1 MTMHSNK
8 KLKKNT
14 TATWVLLVAMF
25 HSIFLQP
32 LFAMGNQPYFPYRNH
47 VALIHQLA
55 WDFKSATLEQQE
67 VNPDT
72 VNATASPN
80 ASTAVVS
87 TIKEL
92 TGKEP
97 GSISSYG
104 SDLDMGVIGY
114 DTQNRID
121 DPSDNLFRID
131 LGKSWNSNLDYEL
144 VYDLYGLE
152 SSASVSRSI
161 NARVAS
167 GGILIKKN
175 NSWSTQRESL
185 NSGWLHSGI
194 NTVLFTVPSTAL
206 LQYRVKNVRIEAKKR
221 VKNAH
226 IIVENEGSSLST
238 DNQIYIK
245 GFVSNQSKDWTFQA
259 EGQELAV
266 RAGEFEGLVTLKTM
280 LQEHIVLEAF
290 ENGIL
295 KERKTVAIRELI
307 SADQKTNLGKTAA
320 ANSVMTSSTETAFL
334 SVDEASVSLP
344 ALAMKTATQIII
356 QPLRDIDVAPSGV
369 ALINVTRNHKGFRML
384 PDGTQFEKPVR
395 VEIPYDKTAIPSGY
409 TDRDVQVFFFDTTLK
424 NWQKVTVDSLDIA
437 QQRIAVQTT
446 HFTDYIAGIIQ
457 APESPET
464 TSFSPTS
471 ISSMQPPNAATNIVQ
486 IEAPSANDQGDA
498 SLSYPLTIPAARNG
512 MQPDLNI
519 RYNSGGGSGWM
530 GLGWDITVPSIEID
544 TRWGV
549 PTFDSNKET
558 ESYMLNGEELLLE
571 TSPGNYYMPH
581 KNPHIGRVT
590 NAVFR
595 PRVEGAFQQITRL
608 GDRPSNYSW
617 IIKSKDGKMYTYGS
631 DSTNR
636 LASDSGQIVRW
647 MLERAED
654 YDKNV
659 IKYRYALKVFT
670 DGVLAG
676 GKQLYLTE
684 IDYGHLR
691 ADYWIGFTRKT
702 TVDTPATE
710 RKDKTFSTRFGFKE
724 VTGDLLSRI
733 RVVGKTPTFAEV
745 IYDFKYKVGGFN
757 KTLLQSI
764 TTTNNSNNNGS
775 GDAIPLVHEH
785 QFDYYNDIGSGGLF
799 EGSAVSINSHR
810 DYNGF
815 YENFGVK
822 LSALGGTEG
831 NNKTFGGGASI
842 GVVLPVIPTS
852 YIPWS
857 NSAALGGNLSGS
869 WSRSETMVSLLDI
882 DGDGLPDKVVKM
894 GGKMYY
900 RKNLGGSFAPELGL
914 IKGISNISFSKT
926 DGSDLGFSINPF
938 IGNYAKTTSK
948 SNSSVYTYIED
959 VNADGLPDVVDN
971 TRVYF
976 NHLDPNTKL
985 PVFTLDS
992 SQTPNIVLKE
1002 GDVAPVLNA
1011 MPVLDIADGL
1021 MDIVKVWR
1029 APRDGVINIRGQIT
1043 KVHVAI
1049 DNGIRYSVEKGAGDF
1064 SGETAYLRQ
1073 PQLMVQ
1079 GSEPTNF
1086 NNIAVNRG
1094 DLIFFRVS
1102 SSQIP
1107 EEEVQVSWSP
1117 AITYVAN
1124 DKISANKYPLYSSTY
1139 NDAFIVGASQEFTVM
1154 KNGSYKLEW
1163 DSFAINNV
1171 GGTNATLSD
1180 DVTFRVTYYKRDQN
1194 SGALLPLRN
1203 NNVEIYKVTAKN
1215 NVNTSISS
1223 PNLTLNVTGVNES
1236 SPFSFQYIKVEVL
1249 ADSEVNWKYIDTRFK
1264 PRLISDGKIN
1274 HLIPYYTNYGYVHS
1288 NYEHLTYTN
1297 DVHRVY
1303 LKHYFVIPNCSDN
1316 VCLKRY
1322 VYLTVKENDHLLFV
1336 EGKPM
1341 KFRYTMNG
1349 NGTTEERRRYNVVTG
1364 NYDEVS
1370 GDYTSFLVNTALWKK
1385 LHVEYFASDSGI
1397 GDLFEKSQRNLQL
1410 VTLSAGTGDTGTG
1423 FGALKYKAN
1432 VYSQDQASGF
1442 GPMYRHWGQFAYKG
1456 PEPNQNF
1463 EKIDLNAVNVK
1474 RTLQQNNPQTN
1485 TNVEDIL
1492 TDTTP
1497 NYNQVESNIDF
1508 IEEMGGNISS
1518 EFSILM
1524 PNKEHK
1530 AWQTHD
1536 KLYVSETRISPNKR
1550 FLDDDIPVPRVPT
1563 SPVLDYGAYGIIKQT
1578 HSRTKS
1584 VNKSIGFLMFTVGQ
1598 ASNNAESKVL
1608 NDFRDI
1614 NGDGYP
1620 DIIGAKIQ
1628 MTSPKGG
1635 LSSTNIL
1642 NANILPNSIQSGTG
1656 VLAGGGSPSVSTS
1669 FNAFGGVQSSS
1680 LTIGAAASGSTNSS
1694 VFTTK
1699 NDVDKILV
1707 DVNGDGLTDVILNDG
1722 SLLLNIGNQFV
1733 RQVGWSIP
1741 STNKST
1747 TETKQAG
1754 LGGGGGASAEAT
1766 GGKSMSNLD
1775 LSLGLSISSST
1786 SKELDTY
1793 IDING
1798 DGLPDRIVNGTTAYL
1813 NTGTSFGQAFT
1824 LPESL
1829 TQTSSVG
1836 GLNAS
1841 VTVCISFPFLFGIGP
1856 KFCISV
1862 MGGIGKTMTQESVRY
1877 MDFDGDGY
1885 PDLLTSTDDH
1895 QLKVRYS
1902 RIKRTNLLK
1911 SVKRPL
1917 GSTVTMNYATKNPIS
1932 NTPIGGTYKM
1942 PFKKWALTSVTVDD
1956 GFRGDGEDVIKMA
1969 FEYHNGYKDRRE
1981 RKFLGFGLVK
1991 SHQLKSN
1998 GDLYRTQVTEYVN
2011 NSLSDNHLY
2020 QSGISSDL
2028 RQYFYKK
2035 GLVSRETSLDAQGR
2049 VFKEVQYT
2057 YMYFQAHPEESASY
2071 STQVSASF
2079 NYTDT
2084 SRIVPLLRAITT
2096 MKINFVEGNSY
2107 SLNSYV
2113 TFPKYDGY
2121 GNVTQYID
2129 NTKGLTTDISYHIV
2143 GGLYLKTVPK
2153 RQDIYGGGVSRRF
2166 ETSIADGKHITQIRK
2181 YIDNSRY
2188 GRYAQYDMEYG
2199 PVYGELRK
2207 VTLPKANENDSE
2219 SSRMYYKYDYYAY
2232 IQNGVEIEHT
2242 YSYPQV
2248 ITDAFGLVSKTAYNT
2263 FGIPMK
2269 TVDTNGNE
2277 FLYKYDVLNRLILF
2291 KGPYSP
2297 EWTIKNTFLRTT
2309 TGQAYTLTQQNLENE
2324 NGISN
2329 GVLQSTSFIDGLGR
2343 VVQSK
2348 KQLEGDLRTDDCPNP
2363 GTRLWVSGK
2372 TVYDEFGRTIAQ
2384 YLPVEQKQCGGF
2396 PVVSLLEYS
2405 NLDQPDSEKT
2415 SMYYDVQDRMI
2426 RQHIH
2431 ATNATTSM
2439 KYGYERDSQERPL
2452 FTEEVTLPEGNK
2464 TLSYI
2469 DESGY
2474 TVASKQVG
2482 HQDDLWTTMKYDPLG
2497 QLLHL
2502 TDAENHTTTYEYDTF
2517 GQKTKVEH
2525 PDSGITKSEYY
2536 LTGQLAAVN
2545 TANGDRIEYAYDKNR
2560 LMSIHY
2566 PSHEVNYKYGDVSN
2580 DNGGRGRITMVYD
2593 QTGYQEFQYGKLGEV
2608 IENKRL
2614 INDFGGTERYF
2625 KTLFTYDSWGKLLNM
2640 TYPDQEKVI
2649 YQYNSVGQLKS
2660 ISSVGGQSYLRDVR
2674 YTFFGEPEKIVYGNG
2689 VVTTQE
2695 YDVAQRMRAMQ
2706 LTRPDDSVVQ
2716 RNVYSFN
2723 KNNQVLRVNNGY
2735 AQTGPRAVGGM
2746 VNKDYQYD
2754 EFNRL
2759 MSSKGN
2765 WKGQELDHKYYL
2777 EMTYTK
2783 THGIKSKRQ
2792 THTVQNYVTN
2802 EDSETANSGW
2812 QDYEYEDSN
2821 HAHAV
2826 NSIGKYDY
2834 ERNQYLGTKKLF
2846 YDKNGNTTQ
2855 ILSDIDTDLF
2865 TDRTMKWDE
2874 QNRLLEVNDNNAVI
2888 SRYQYD
2894 AVGERVLKTVK
2905 ANSTGGVNGNPI
2917 FDQPESQGETIYP
2930 SGYLVMGNS
2939 EYTKHYYANNK
2950 RIASRIGQNADQDYF
2965 KNNTGWYAERI
2976 TPRATGN
2983 ARGTAPA
2990 ARFFDNIDDNN
3001 YQSSCEA
3008 QVNQLLNTF
3017 YNTPSRQHCRNKIL
3031 EIIQAHTMLFEG
3043 PNGQSVNY
3051 VDYCKVLREINRLP
3065 CVEIDPNT
3073 GWYIDSDTGYLI
3085 DPDTGYLLDPA
3096 TGWYMDPNT
3105 GLLVD
3110 PNATPQPTIR
3120 QETDCYTL
3128 IMQYLDYLLV
3138 INDPKYMEMVIRYK
3152 EYTSSLTNCEIYDIL
3167 EIPPVLVE
3175 PPVLPPLPEP
3185 PLVDE
3190 DPIDDEWEDDA
3201 PDEGVPS
3208 DIFDERQRKPIWWYH
3223 GDHLGSSSYITDN
3236 FGKPTHYYE
3245 YLPFGEL
3252 MVEQNQSTYYNN
3264 GYKFNAKELDAATG
3278 MYYYGARYYDPSTSI
3293 FLSVDPLAEQF
3304 PGWTPYHYVHNNPIN
3319 LIDPTGM
3326 SAENYD
3332 PPTEG
3337 NFANGTVHTDDSGS
3351 WTYNDGIWGD
3361 NSGGGNNFGGELF
3374 IDARGNNSES
3384 YSGNRIDCVNCH
3396 HTTTVGNGTAN
3407 NSPYERYTIWGNNR
3421 TGGDSQKSMR
3431 FENVNALNYSA
3442 DDIPIMGGGG
3452 GALKGL
3458 NTFSQSGKILQ
3469 QWAGASSG
3477 AVALGEDRNVKDFVK
3492 VTLYNGASDSVP
3504 VHMNKKQLDDMRDYK
3519 SETGV
3524 KFRDSLRKR
3533 HFNFNAAKIY
3543 D

>member
-1 MTMHSNK
+1 MHSNK
-8 KLKKNT
+8 KSKKNT

-32 LFAMGNQPYFPYRNH
+32 LFAMGNQHYFPYRDH

-67 VNPDT
+67 VNPAV
-72 VNATASPN
+72 VNATSSPN
-80 ASTAVVS
+80 ANTAVAS

-92 TGKEP
+92 TYKEP
-97 GSISSYG
+97 TLITSYV

-114 DTQNRID
+114 DAQNRID

-131 LGKSWNSNLDYEL
+131 LGKNWNSNLDYEL

-206 LQYRVKNVRIEAKKR
+206 LQYRVKNVRIEAKKN

-226 IIVENEGSSLST
+226 IVVENEGSSLST

-245 GFVSNQSKDWTFQA
+245 GFVSNQSKNWTFQA
-259 EGQELAV
+259 EGQDLLV

-280 LQEHIVLEAF
+280 LQEQIVLEAF

-307 SADQKTNLGKTAA
+307 SADQKSDLGKIAA
-320 ANSVMTSSTETAFL
+320 ANAVMTSSTETAFL

-344 ALAMKTATQIII
+344 ALAMKTPTQIII

-395 VEIPYDKTAIPSGY
+395 IEIPYDKTAIPSGY
-409 TDRDVQVFFFDTTLK
+409 TDRDVQVFFFDTALK

-437 QQRIAVQTT
+437 LQRIAVQTN

-471 ISSMQPPNAATNIVQ
+471 ISSMQPPNFATNIVQ

-498 SLSYPLTIPAARNG
+498 SLTYPLTIPAARNG

-530 GLGWDITVPSIEID
+530 GLGWDISVPSIEID

-549 PTFDSNKET
+549 PAFDPNKET
-558 ESYMLNGEELLLE
+558 ESYMLNGEELMLE

-581 KNPHIGRVT
+581 KNPHISRVS

-595 PRVEGAFQQITRL
+595 PRVEGAFQQITRV
-608 GDRPSNYSW
+608 GNSPSNYSW
-617 IIKSKDGKMYTYGS
+617 IIKSKDGKIYTYGS
-631 DSTNR
+631 NSTNR

-647 MLERAED
+647 MLEKVED
-654 YDKNV
+654 FDKNE
-659 IKYRYALKVFT
+659 IKYQYTLKTFT
-670 DGVLAG
+670 TGILAG
-676 GKQLYLTE
+676 GKQLYLTS
-684 IDYGHLR
+684 IDYGHLH
-691 ADYWIGFTRKT
+691 AKYSVGFNRKT
-702 TVDTPATE
+702 TTNTPLTE

-724 VTGDLLSRI
+724 VTADLLAGI

-745 IYDFKYKVGGFN
+745 IYDFKYKVGAFD

-764 TTTNNSNNNGS
+764 TTTNSSNNNEYYNGS
-775 GDAIPLVHEH
+775 DWADVVPLVHEH
-785 QFDYYNDIGSGGLF
+785 QFDYYNDIAGGGLF
-799 EGSAVSINSHR
+799 EGNAVSIYSNH

-831 NNKTFGGGASI
+831 NNKTFGGGGSA
-842 GVVLPVIPTS
+842 GVVVPAIPTS
-852 YIPWS
+852 YLPWS
-857 NSAALGGNLSGS
+857 NSASIAGNLSGS

-900 RKNLGGSFAPELGL
+900 RKNLGGGFAQELGL
-914 IKGISNISFSKT
+914 IKGISNLSFSKT

-938 IGNYAKTTSK
+938 IGNYAKTKSK

-992 SQTPNIVLKE
+992 SQTPNIVIKE

-1011 MPVLDIADGL
+1011 MPALDIADGL

-1043 KVHVAI
+1043 KEHVAI

-1107 EEEVQVSWSP
+1107 EAEVQVSWSP

-1154 KNGSYKLEW
+1154 KNGTYKLEW
-1163 DSFAINNV
+1163 DSFAINNL

-1194 SGALLPLRN
+1194 SGAMLPLRN
-1203 NNVEIYKVTAKN
+1203 NNVEIYKVIAKN
-1215 NVNTSISS
+1215 NANTSINS
-1223 PNLTLNVTGVNES
+1223 PNLTLNVAGVSES

-1249 ADSEVNWKYIDTRFK
+1249 ADSEVNWKHIDTLFK
-1264 PRLISDGKIN
+1264 PRLIIDGITN

-1288 NYEHLTYTN
+1288 NYEHLTYTS

-1316 VCLKRY
+1316 TCLKRY
-1322 VYLTVKENDHLLFV
+1322 VYLTIKENDHLLFV

-1349 NGTTEERRRYNVVTG
+1349 NGTTEERRRYNATTG
-1364 NYDEVS
+1364 NYDEVL
-1370 GDYTSFLVNTALWKK
+1370 GDYTSFVVNTALWRK

-1397 GDLFEKSQRNLQL
+1397 GELFEKSQRNLQL

-1423 FGALKYKAN
+1423 FGASKYWAN
-1432 VYSQDQASGF
+1432 VYSQDLASGF

-1474 RTLQQNNPQTN
+1474 RTLEHNNPQTN
-1485 TNVEDIL
+1485 TSTEDML
-1492 TDTTP
+1492 TNTTP
-1497 NYNQVESNIDF
+1497 NHNQVESNIDF

-1524 PNKEHK
+1524 PNKERK
-1530 AWQTHD
+1530 VWQTHD

-1550 FLDDDIPVPRVPT
+1550 FLDDDIPVPRAPT
-1563 SPVLDYGAYGIIKQT
+1563 SPVLNYGAYGIIKQT
-1578 HSRTKS
+1578 HSKTSS
-1584 VNKSIGFLMFTVGQ
+1584 VNKSIGYLMFTIGQ
-1598 ASNNAESKVL
+1598 STNQSESRVL

-1628 MTSPKGG
+1628 MTTPKGG

-1642 NANILPNSIQSGTG
+1642 NANILPNSTQTGSG
-1656 VLAGGGSPSVSTS
+1656 VLAGGGKSSVST
-1669 FNAFGGVQSSS
+1669 AFTPTGEVCTPNIAVGGS
-1680 LTIGAAASGSTNSS
+1680 ASGGANGS

-1699 NDVDKILV
+1699 NDVDKIVV
-1707 DVNGDGLTDVILNDG
+1707 DVNGDGLPDVILNDG

-1733 RQVGWSIP
+1733 PQTGWSFP

-1747 TETKQAG
+1747 TATTQAG
-1754 LGGGGGASAEAT
+1754 VGGGDGIERTA
-1766 GGKSMSNLD
+1766 GKSLSNLD

-1798 DGLPDRIVNGTTAYL
+1798 DGLPDRIVDGTTAYL
-1813 NTGTSFGQAFT
+1813 NTGTGFGQAFT
-1824 LPESL
+1824 LPNSP

-1836 GLNAS
+1836 GINAS
-1841 VTVCISFPFLFGIGP
+1841 VTVCISFPILFGFGP
-1856 KFCISV
+1856 KFCISL
-1862 MGGIGKTMTQESVRY
+1862 MGSVGKTMTQESVRY

-1895 QLKVRYS
+1895 QLKVQYS

-1942 PFKKWALTSVTVDD
+1942 PFKKWALTSITVDD
-1956 GFRGDGEDVIKMA
+1956 GFRGDGEDVMKMA

-1991 SHQLKSN
+1991 SHQLKAN
-1998 GDLYRTQVTEYVN
+1998 GDLYRTQITEYVN

-2035 GLVSRETSLDAQGR
+2035 GLVNKETTLNAQGR
-2049 VFKEVQYT
+2049 AFKEVQYQ
-2057 YMYFQAHPEESASY
+2057 YSYFQAQPEASASY
-2071 STQVSASF
+2071 NTQGSVSF

-2113 TFPKYDGY
+2113 SFPKYDGY

-2129 NTKGLTTDISYHIV
+2129 NTKGLTTDISYHNV
-2143 GGLYLKTVPK
+2143 GGLYLKTVPQ
-2153 RQDIYGGGVSRRF
+2153 RQDIYGGGISRRF

-2181 YIDNSRY
+2181 YIDNSPF
-2188 GRYAQYDMEYG
+2188 GRFAQYDMEYG
-2199 PVYGELRK
+2199 SEYGELRK
-2207 VTLPKANENDSE
+2207 VTLPKADEHNDE

-2232 IQNGVEIEHT
+2232 LQNGVEVEHS

-2248 ITDAFGLVSKTAYNT
+2248 ITDAFGLVSKTVYNT

-2269 TVDTNGNE
+2269 TVDANGNE
-2277 FLYKYDVLNRLILF
+2277 FLYHYDVLNRLILF

-2297 EWTIKNTFLRTT
+2297 EWTIKNTFERTL
-2309 TGQAYTLTQQNLENE
+2309 TGQFYTLTQQNLENE

-2348 KQLEGDLRTDDCPNP
+2348 KLLEGDLRTDDCLDP

-2372 TVYDEFGRTIAQ
+2372 TVYDEFGRVISQ
-2384 YLPVEQKQCGGF
+2384 YLPVEEKECGGV

-2405 NLDQPDSEKT
+2405 NLDQPDTEKT

-2426 RQHIH
+2426 RQHVY

-2464 TLSYI
+2464 TVTYI
-2469 DESGY
+2469 DENGR
-2474 TVASKQVG
+2474 TAASKQIG
-2482 HQDDLWTTMKYDPLG
+2482 HSNDLWTTMKYDPLG
-2497 QLLHL
+2497 QLLNL

-2517 GQKTKVEH
+2517 GQKTQVEH
-2525 PDSGITKSEYY
+2525 PDSGITQSQYY
-2536 LTGQLAAVN
+2536 LTGQLATVT
-2545 TANGDRIEYAYDKNR
+2545 TANGDQIQYKYDMNR
-2560 LMSIHY
+2560 LYGIYY
-2566 PSHEVNYKYGDVSN
+2566 PSHEVTYEYGDVGI
-2580 DNGGRGRITMVYD
+2580 DDGRKGRITMVYD
-2593 QTGYQEFQYGKLGEV
+2593 QTGQQEFQYGKLGEV
-2608 IENKRL
+2608 IESKRL
-2614 INDFGGTERYF
+2614 IKDFGGTQRYF
-2625 KTLFTYDSWGKLLNM
+2625 KTMFIYDSWGKLLNL

-2660 ISSVGGQSYLRDVR
+2660 ITSDDGQSYLRDVR

-2723 KNNQVLRVNNGY
+2723 KNNQVERVKSRY

-2746 VNKDYQYD
+2746 FNKDYQYD

-2759 MSSKGN
+2759 MSSKGD
-2765 WKGQELDHKYYL
+2765 WKGQDIGHGYSLN
-2777 EMTYTK
+2777 MTYNK
-2783 THGIKSKRQ
+2783 THGIKSKIQ
-2792 THTVQNYVTN
+2792 KHSVHNYITDEVTETV
-2802 EDSETANSGW
+2802 NSGW
-2812 QDYEYEDSN
+2812 QEYEYQDSQ

-2826 NSIGKYDY
+2826 NSIAKYDY
-2834 ERNQYLGTKKLF
+2834 DRNQYLGTKNF
-2846 YDKNGNTTQ
+2846 SYDKNGNTIQ
-2855 ILSDIDTDLF
+2855 ILSDIDTDLSR
-2865 TDRTMKWDE
+2865 DRTMIWDE
-2874 QNRLLEVNDNNAVI
+2874 QNRLLEVNDNNQII
-2888 SRYQYD
+2888 SKYKYD
-2894 AVGERVLKTVK
+2894 AVGERVLKLVET
-2905 ANSTGGVNGNPI
+2905 NSSGGVNGNPI

-2950 RIASRIGQNADQDYF
+2950 RIASRIGQNTDQDYF
-2965 KNNTGWYAERI
+2965 KNDNGWYAQR
-2976 TPRATGN
+2976 TASTVARN
-2983 ARGTAPA
+2983 ASGTAPA
-2990 ARFFDNIDDNN
+2990 ARLLNNVDDNN

-3031 EIIQAHTMLFEG
+3031 EIIQAHTRLVQG
-3043 PNGQSVNY
+3043 PSGQVINV
-3051 VDYCKVLREINRLP
+3051 VDYCIVLREINRLP

-3073 GWYIDSDTGYLI
+3073 GWYIDPDTGYLI
-3085 DPDTGYLLDPA
+3085 NPDTGYLLDPA

-3110 PNATPQPTIR
+3110 PNTTPQPTIR

-3138 INDPKYMEMVIRYK
+3138 INDPKYMEVLKYYK
-3152 EYTSSLTNCEIYDIL
+3152 EYTETLTNCEIYDIL
-3167 EIPPVLVE
+3167 DIPPVIVE
-3175 PPVLPPLPEP
+3175 PPVSPPLPEP

-3201 PDEGVPS
+3201 PDEGTPS
-3208 DIFDERQRKPIWWYH
+3208 EIFDEALRKPIWWYH

-3293 FLSVDPLAEQF
+3293 FLSVDPLAEMM
-3304 PGWTPYHYVHNNPIN
+3304 PNYSPYVYTFNNPIN
-3319 LIDPTGM
+3319 FTDPTGM
-3326 SAENYD
+3326 IGEEVIITGEKKQEAFNQLQSS
-3332 PPTEG
+3332 TKLSL
-3337 NFANGTVHTDDSGS
+3337 TIDDSGKVS
-3351 WTYNDGIWGD
+3351 ATGKASSKSDKLLK
-3361 NSGGGNNFGGELF
+3361 EA
-3374 IDARGNNSES
+3374 IDS
-3384 YSGNRIDCVNCH
+3384 
-3396 HTTTVGNGTAN
+3396 
-3407 NSPYERYTIWGNNR
+3407 
-3421 TGGDSQKSMR
+3421 KSVQV
-3431 FENVNALNYSA
+3431 NVNATSSNYLDNGETPLVIGAYEGSTINDSGKTIASQVVNPIQTAIA
-3442 DDIPIMGGGG
+3442 DKFYEAESGTYMKHEVMEGYLGGKNFPGKSINQGLLYDKNSTELKAYLDSHNKAMGLDRGFVQPTVEEFTS
-3452 GALKGL
+3452 KGL
-3458 NTFSQSGKILQ
+3458 YLMKPHPNPNFKIPQ
-3469 QWAGASSG
+3469 A
-3477 AVALGEDRNVKDFVK
+3477 
-3492 VTLYNGASDSVP
+3492 
-3504 VHMNKKQLDDMRDYK
+3504 QLINDK
-3519 SETGV
+3519 S
-3524 KFRDSLRKR
+3524 R
-3533 HFNFNAAKIY
+3533 
-3543 D
+3543 